1 MRLFISIRFTE
12 PVINALEAFQL
23 RLKASGVEGYF
34 AVRENLHLTLAFIGD
49 YGAPDEVM
57 DVIETV
63 PFEPMAMK
71 LNGMGS
77 FGDVYWAGIE
87 QNTSLDNYV
96 RRLRRALAEH
106 KIPYDRKRF
115 FPHITVVR
123 RAIYRGKTV
132 LPQVEPPQGKMVI
145 EHISLM
151 RSERGKHG
159 MIYTE
164 IGRS

>member
-1 MRLFISIRFTE
+1 MRLFISIQFTE
-12 PVINALEAFQL
+12 PVINALEAFQS

-63 PFEPMAMK
+63 PFEPMTMK

-123 RAIYRGKTV
+123 KAIYRGKTV

-164 IGRS
+164 IGRT